1 MNRRPPRS
9 TRTDT
14 LFTYTTLFRS
24 GAWAGAKDGDVVLV
38 EFFDYACPYCKASV
52 ADVKRLLAEDPKL
65 KVVWRDFPVLGDNSR
80 EAAMASLSAAR
91 QGHYAD
97 FYTGLFDNGRPD
109 RANIIARA
117 EEHTSELQ
125 SLMRISY

>member
-65 KVVWRDFPVLGDNSR
+65 KVVWRDFTVLGDNSR

-97 FYTGLFDNGRPD
+97 FYRS
-109 RANIIARA
+109 
-117 EEHTSELQ
+117 EERRVGEECVRTCRS
-125 SLMRISY
+125 RW